1 MLLSLIGRFKLSG
14 FHTQM
19 PDSQR
24 PVAGTY
30 KYTFVLLG
38 TDGLMLDF
46 MQMIASG
53 IAVGSTYALM
63 GIAMVIIYKT
73 SEVPNFAQGE
83 MALISSFF
91 AFMLLDQYG
100 LPYHL
105 AFLAALIF
113 SILLGFFLEFSIL
126 RRAKEPNILGLIVI
140 TIGIEMI
147 LLGLVSWKFGADPK
161 SMPFPISPWDSFA
174 IGEVFISQL
183 ELLTLVVALI
193 IMVVLFVLLRY
204 SKLGVAMKATQQN
217 KLAARIM
224 GIRTNRIMMVTW
236 GISSFVG
243 CVAGLLIAPT
253 TMQPFMMW
261 DPLLKGFAAAVMG
274 GMTSL
279 PGAVV
284 AAYLLGIIEN
294 LFGGY
299 VSIEFK
305 SAVAFAIIVLVLCI
319 KPSGLFARHYV
330 KKV

>member
-1 MLLSLIGRFKLSG
+1 
-14 FHTQM
+14 
-19 PDSQR
+19 
-24 PVAGTY
+24 
-30 KYTFVLLG
+30 
-38 TDGLMLDF
+38 MLDF
-46 MQMIASG
+46 LQMIASG

-105 AFLAALIF
+105 AFPAALVF

-183 ELLTLVVALI
+183 EMLTLVVALI
-193 IMVVLFVLLRY
+193 IMVVLFLFLRY

-217 KLAARIM
+217 NIAARIM
-224 GIRTNRIMMVTW
+224 GIRTHRIMMITW
-236 GISSFVG
+236 GISAFVG
-243 CVAGLLIAPT
+243 CVAGLLIAPAT
-253 TMQPFMMW
+253 LQPYMMW

-319 KPSGLFARHYV
+319 KPSGLFARYYV